1 MAPEVDLEVNS
12 MEVLPA
18 GPRRS
23 RGEPLLSQ
31 LSVADTIQACRWT
44 KQTHKHTHGGLLHF
58 FFVFGLSTF
67 FFLTD
72 NLLWFP
78 GSQHQIRR

>member
-1 MAPEVDLEVNS
+1 METRRRHLIHMATEVDLEVNS

-18 GPRRS
+18 GPRRP

-44 KQTHKHTHGGLLHF
+44 KQTHTHTEGCYTR
-58 FFVFGLSTF
+58 VAA
-67 FFLTD
+67 
-72 NLLWFP
+72 
-78 GSQHQIRR
+78 SQQFSF